1 MDELQKEQLLTMAEN
16 TAKLI
21 VDASYDKLME
31 MLFDEIKKA
40 IPGTMDDNI
49 IDMLKPIIAPKVK
62 ELLLAEIAKIDGK

>member
-1 MDELQKEQLLTMAEN
+1 MEELKKEELLALAEN
-16 TAKLI
+16 TAKVI

-40 IPGTMDDNI
+40 IPGTMDDSI